1 MDSTNI
7 SDKQETV
14 SHIFKE
20 MAEMSLGQFIAELE
34 HPKTLS
40 TDTEYFANPVK
51 SGRTTIKED
60 IKSELV
66 PEYKEFGYWY

>member
-1 MDSTNI
+1 MDSTTL
-7 SDKQETV
+7 SDRQETV

-40 TDTEYFANPVK
+40 TDTEYFVKPVK
-51 SGRTTIKED
+51 SARTTIKEA
-60 IKSELV
+60 IKAELV